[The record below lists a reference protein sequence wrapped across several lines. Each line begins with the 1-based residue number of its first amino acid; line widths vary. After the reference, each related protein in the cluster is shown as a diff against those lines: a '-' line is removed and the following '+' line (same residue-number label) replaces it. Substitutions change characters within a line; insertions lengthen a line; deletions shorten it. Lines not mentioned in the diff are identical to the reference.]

1 MKWHTAT
8 CNYFIHNGPYAF
20 GEYYRLPIDALRI
33 SQGNSDNK
41 GPILIGTAPSWPTFL
56 VESTPNGVSRTAPF
70 TQYLDTLFGVA
81 MLDDYIL
88 VTEAG
93 YLSTDGKHI
102 DKPGSVNIF
111 TTLYKYERDNRY
123 ATHLFSAEIPPWSPV
138 ALASDLKRVV
148 TGGIFCGEQQT
159 GVDGGCDD
167 GLMGVV
173 DIWDLTGQRFDTQLQ
188 RNTTFT
194 FDSWVTAVEFSPD
207 GTNII
212 IGCQDGSISL
222 LSRKNRYRSDCPW
235 KVLKNIT
242 NAVPP
247 TMAIPPYS
255 IDPNTQGLPQVM
267 QIDWSPDGN
276 RFVVSSPTG
285 NFFKIYST

>member
-1 MKWHTAT
+1 M
-8 CNYFIHNGPYAF
+8 
-20 GEYYRLPIDALRI
+20 
-33 SQGNSDNK
+33 
-41 GPILIGTAPSWPTFL
+41 PILIGTVLDIWTLFL
-56 VESTPNGVSRTAPF
+56 VESTSNGVTRRAPPRP
-70 TQYLDTLFGVA
+70 YLYTLFGVA

-93 YLSTDGKHI
+93 NLSKDGKRIIH
-102 DKPGSVNIF
+102 PGRVHIF
-111 TTLYKYERDNRY
+111 TTLHKYEGDNRY

-138 ALASDLKRVV
+138 ALASDFKYVA
-148 TGGIFCGEQQT
+148 TGGMFCDEKQIG
-159 GVDGGCDD
+159 GGCDD
-167 GLMGVV
+167 GLMGIV
-173 DIWDLTGQRFDTQLQ
+173 DIWDLTGQRFDTPQLQ
-188 RNTTFT
+188 RNATFT

-222 LSRKNRYRSDCPW
+222 LSRKNAHGWDRPW

-247 TMAIPPYS
+247 TMTAAS
-255 IDPNTQGLPQVM
+255 LLVEDLQVM

-285 NFFKIYST
+285 NFFKIFST

>member
-1 MKWHTAT
+1 M
-8 CNYFIHNGPYAF
+8 
-20 GEYYRLPIDALRI
+20 
-33 SQGNSDNK
+33 
-41 GPILIGTAPSWPTFL
+41 
-56 VESTPNGVSRTAPF
+56 ESIPNGVTRTAPPP
-70 TQYLDTLFGVA
+70 YNIEVTLSGVA
-81 MLDDYIL
+81 MVEDYIL
-88 VTEAG
+88 ITEAG
-93 YLSTDGKHI
+93 QLSADGKEI
-102 DKPGSVNIF
+102 DQPGTVQIF
-111 TTLYKYERDNRY
+111 TTQYKFEQDNRY
-123 ATHLFSAEIPPWSPV
+123 ATHLFMAEIPPWSPI

-148 TGGIFCGEQQT
+148 TGGIFCGEQQN
-159 GVDGGCDD
+159 GGSGGCDD

-173 DIWDLTGQRFDTQLQ
+173 DIWDLTGEGFGTKLQ

-194 FDSWVTAVEFSPD
+194 FDSWVTTAEFSPD

-222 LSRKNRYRSDCPW
+222 LSRKNAYGWDCPW

-247 TMAIPPYS
+247 TIAIPPYM
-255 IDPNTQGLPQVM
+255 ILDLLQGSPQVM

>member
-1 MKWHTAT
+1 MHLVGTID
-8 CNYFIHNGPYAF
+8 F
-20 GEYYRLPIDALRI
+20 RLMPFELVKEIR
-33 SQGNSDNK
+33 Q
-41 GPILIGTAPSWPTFL
+41 APPRYDW
-56 VESTPNGVSRTAPF
+56 
-70 TQYLDTLFGVA
+70 LDTLFGVA
-81 MLDDYIL
+81 MLDDFIL

-93 YLSTDGKHI
+93 KLSADGKQI
-102 DKPGSVNIF
+102 VQFGSVNIL
-111 TTLYKYERDNRY
+111 TTRYKYERDNRY
-123 ATHLFSAEIPPWSPV
+123 ATHLFRAALSPWSPV
-138 ALASDLKRVV
+138 ALASDLKYVV

-159 GVDGGCDD
+159 GGGGVCDD
-167 GLMGVV
+167 YQTAVVDIDSLMGVV
-173 DIWDLTGQRFDTQLQ
+173 DIWDLTGEGFGTKLQ

-194 FDSWVTAVEFSPD
+194 FDSWVTTAEFSPD

-222 LSRKNRYRSDCPW
+222 LSRKNEYGWDCPW

-242 NAVPP
+242 NAVSP
-247 TMAIPPYS
+247 TVAIPPYYLD
-255 IDPNTQGLPQVM
+255 IDPNVQGLPQVM